1 MPGVKGR
8 SGRKTRYEEV
18 KQGNLLAVCTE
29 WLVNNFHT
37 FDKETKIKVAIE
49 IAKKGIV
56 QRIDANVN
64 YSAKMIVEAVN
75 AAEASNRVSKHV

>member
-1 MPGVKGR
+1 MAGIKGR
-8 SGRKTRYEEV
+8 SGRKSRYEEV
-18 KQGNLLAVCTE
+18 KQGNLLEVCTT
-29 WLVNNFHT
+29 WLVDNFHT

-75 AAEASNRVSKHV
+75 QASNRISTHV